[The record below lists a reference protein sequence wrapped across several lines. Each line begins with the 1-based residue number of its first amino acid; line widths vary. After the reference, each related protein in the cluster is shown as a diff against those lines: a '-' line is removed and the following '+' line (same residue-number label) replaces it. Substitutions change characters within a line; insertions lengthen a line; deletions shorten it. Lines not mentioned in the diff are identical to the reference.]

1 MYDLSKWHGL
11 LRYHWHGHSEI
22 AILPRETNKTF
33 LEEDYLIAYLDQKRS
48 GKSDVAKDSTKPNM
62 VQFVA
67 DFDVVVGTLMKRF
80 NGKPINLL
88 GSS

>member
-1 MYDLSKWHGL
+1 MVVLEGFQV
-11 LRYHWHGHSEI
+11 
-22 AILPRETNKTF
+22 LPRETNKTF
-33 LEEDYLIAYLDQKRS
+33 LEGEYLIAYLDQRGS
-48 GKSDVAKDSTKPNM
+48 DKSDVVKDSTKPNM

-67 DFDVVVGTLMKRF
+67 DFDVVLGTLMKRF